1 MVRLLSLDFDGT
13 LVGPWDGVEMQVC
26 PELLACLEG
35 LRQKDVLIAWN
46 TGRTLAL
53 VDQGLQI
60 FPLRPDFALTT
71 ERDLFRWD
79 DEGWE
84 ELGHWNQKCRS
95 DHDTLFREAGH
106 LLETI
111 AHFVTN
117 KTGARPYLEGGNFRG
132 VVARSDD
139 EMDRIEEFL
148 QARRHEVPV
157 FSYQRNHIYLRF
169 CHGAYDKGT
178 VLGELQR
185 ILGVAPSETFAA
197 GDNYNDLP
205 MLTPKRAAWLA
216 CPANSIAEVK
226 MAVGNH
232 GGFLAAR
239 EGGSGVA
246 DALRHYFPGL
256 CAAGNPG

>member
-13 LVGPWDGVEMQVC
+13 LVGPWKGEEVRVC
-26 PELLACLEG
+26 PELLTCLEG
-35 LRQKDVLIAWN
+35 LREKGVLIAWN

-79 DEGWE
+79 DERWE
-84 ELGHWNQKCRS
+84 ELGDWNQKCRIV
-95 DHDTLFREAGH
+95 HDAMYRDAEH

-111 AHFVTN
+111 ASFVSN
-117 KTGARPYLEGGNFRG
+117 KTGARLYLEDYRLQG
-132 VVARSDD
+132 VVARSND

-148 QARRHEVPV
+148 QTRRHEVPA
-157 FSYQRNHIYLRF
+157 FSYQRNNIYLRF
-169 CHGAYDKGT
+169 CHHAYDKGT

-185 ILGVAPSETFAA
+185 ILRIAPLETFAA

-205 MLTPKRAAWLA
+205 MLSPKRADWLA
-216 CPANSIAEVK
+216 CPANSVAEVK
-226 MAVGNH
+226 AAVESH
-232 GGFLAAR
+232 GGFIAVR

-256 CAAGNPG
+256 CAWAAAS

>member
-1 MVRLLSLDFDGT
+1 MPAVRLLSLDFDGT
-13 LVGPWDGVEMQVC
+13 LVGPLERVETRVC

-35 LRQKDVLIAWN
+35 LRERGVLIAWN

-79 DEGWE
+79 DKRWE
-84 ELGHWNQKCRS
+84 ELGDWNQRS
-95 DHDTLFREAGH
+95 RIDHDAMFREAEH
-106 LLETI
+106 LLEAI
-111 AHFVTN
+111 ARFVTDN
-117 KTGARPYLEGGNFRG
+117 TGARLYLENGEFRG
-132 VVARSDD
+132 VVARSQD
-139 EMDRIEEFL
+139 EMDEIEEFI
-148 QARRHEVPV
+148 QARRREVSA

-185 ILGVAPSETFAA
+185 ILQVGPSETFAA

-205 MLTPKRAAWLA
+205 MLTPERADWLA
-216 CPANSIAEVK
+216 CPANSIPEVK
-226 MAVGNH
+226 TAVEIH
-232 GGFLAAR
+232 GGFIATR

-246 DALRHYFPGL
+246 DALRHYFPEF
-256 CAAGNPG
+256 CA